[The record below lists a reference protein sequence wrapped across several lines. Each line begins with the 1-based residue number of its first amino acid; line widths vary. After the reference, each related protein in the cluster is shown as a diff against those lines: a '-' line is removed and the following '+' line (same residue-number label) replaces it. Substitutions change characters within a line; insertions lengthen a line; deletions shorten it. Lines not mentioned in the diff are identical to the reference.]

1 MPFINNSP
9 RKLSELS
16 FCALMEV
23 VIHFNIQ
30 DAEAIGSWDTLRV
43 AGRSEDVQ
51 LQLQQRLDADVA
63 LARLINARGL
73 LGLSTVPQLDGIDD
87 DYDDV
92 SCQQFMK

>member
-1 MPFINNSP
+1 M
-9 RKLSELS
+9 K
-16 FCALMEV
+16 V

-63 LARLINARGL
+63 LARLVNARGL

-92 SCQQFMK
+92 SCQQFMKKKNGLLLLKAFALV

>member
-1 MPFINNSP
+1 M
-9 RKLSELS
+9 K
-16 FCALMEV
+16 V

-51 LQLQQRLDADVA
+51 LQLQLQQRLDADVA
-63 LARLINARGL
+63 LARLVNARGL

-92 SCQQFMK
+92 SCQQFMKKKNGLLLLKAFALV

>member
-1 MPFINNSP
+1 MSFTNNSP
-9 RKLSELS
+9 RKLSELL
-16 FCALMEV
+16 FGALMEV

-63 LARLINARGL
+63 LARLLNARGL

-92 SCQQFMK
+92 SCQQFMN